1 MILEKEC
8 LHSEIPT
15 GTQQQEDDKVSR
27 GVGSGEESMV
37 SVPDAAAER
46 WVTVKGKCLQG
57 KPARERGRTP
67 PNPILN
73 RSLPELA
80 SSLLTTGS
88 SGTRPPLE
96 CKYFPVFPRMSWEL
110 EALASDFRACQFVFR
125 AQEGLLGGW
134 DMGLTCGYYPA
145 GLRECCA
152 QHPPPRWGGGCNSY
166 KWASS
171 VQETQGPT
179 GVRTEPQLSP
189 CPGVLGLRARHPGTY
204 MGAELLG

>member
-152 QHPPPRWGGGCNSY
+152 QHPPPRWGGGVQFLQMGLVCAGNARSN
-166 KWASS
+166 WSS
-171 VQETQGPT
+171 N
-179 GVRTEPQLSP
+179 RAAAEPMP
-189 CPGVLGLRARHPGTY
+189 RCAGAACPAPWHLYGG
-204 MGAELLG
+204 